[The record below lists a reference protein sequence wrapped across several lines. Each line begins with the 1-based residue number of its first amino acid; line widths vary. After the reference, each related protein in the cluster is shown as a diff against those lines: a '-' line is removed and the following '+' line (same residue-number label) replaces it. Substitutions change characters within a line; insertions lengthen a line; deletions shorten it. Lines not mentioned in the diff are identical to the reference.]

1 MMKIMKALDK
11 KNLQTQKLISE
22 LYRLSKDKKKEVYA
36 VVAKSLMAPTRK
48 INGVN
53 FFKLQK
59 SSHVVDGDIIV
70 IPGKLLAVGTLEK
83 KITIYANGFSE
94 SAKAKFKN
102 IKLLSDLIKDNV
114 DYKKIKLIK

>member
-1 MMKIMKALDK
+1 MKIMKALDK

-36 VVAKSLMAPTRK
+36 VIAKSLMAPTRK
-48 INGVN
+48 INAVN